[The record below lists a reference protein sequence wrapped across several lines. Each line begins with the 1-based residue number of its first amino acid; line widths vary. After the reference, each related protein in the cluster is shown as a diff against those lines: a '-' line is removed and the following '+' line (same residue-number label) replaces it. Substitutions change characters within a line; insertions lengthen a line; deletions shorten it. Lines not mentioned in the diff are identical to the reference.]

1 MKVPFALL
9 TLLSLFAC
17 DKYKERISSVELI
30 TSRTKQDSLF
40 NGLIEVTSNSIPDDL
55 LRDSLAFL
63 VLPVQAICPSC
74 REKTV
79 DSIVKYQDN
88 LPDKHFII
96 ISANGGRK
104 LINSFFKEEKKRL
117 PDIDGRLFLDSTNMA
132 YHYELYEDK
141 PTMYYTYGRKVYK
154 KVASVPATVR
164 RDLHQF
170 FSGNSNLQ

>member
-1 MKVPFALL
+1 MKVPFVLL
-9 TLLSLFAC
+9 TFLSLFAC
-17 DKYKERISSVELI
+17 DKYKERISSVELV

-55 LRDSLAFL
+55 LKDSLAFL

-79 DSIVKYQDN
+79 DSIVKYQDH

-104 LINSFFKEEKKRL
+104 LINSFFKEEHKLL
-117 PDIDGRLFLDSTNMA
+117 PVIEGRLFLDSTNMA
-132 YHYELYEDK
+132 HRYELYEDK
-141 PTMYYTYGRKVYK
+141 PTMYYTYRRKVYK

-164 RDLHQF
+164 KDLHQF

>member
-1 MKVPFALL
+1 MKILIVLL
-9 TLLSLFAC
+9 ILLSLFAC

-30 TSRTKQDSLF
+30 TAASTQDSLF
-40 NGLIEVTSNSIPDDL
+40 NGLLAVTSGSVPREVL
-55 LRDSLAFL
+55 EDSLAFL

-79 DSIVKYQDN
+79 DSIVKYQDH

-104 LINSFFKEEKKRL
+104 LINSFFKEEHKRL
-117 PDIDGRLFLDSTNMA
+117 PVIEGKLFIDSTNMA
-132 YHYELYEDK
+132 HHYGLYEDK
-141 PTMYYTYGRKVYK
+141 PTMYYAYGRRVYK

-164 RDLHQF
+164 KDLHQF
-170 FSGNSNLQ
+170 FSGNSDLQ